1 MFYGAQKY
9 YFSYAAVFNIKFS
22 GEFKLYLYVPSKMK
36 QRFTPSFNPNFA
48 RSLTVWAI
56 FLFLV
61 PASLKAQFYNGLQ
74 TDFGKNR
81 VQYEKIDWFLYRF
94 DRFDVYFYLG
104 GNELAEYTM
113 RASDRVLHD
122 LEKTFDFTMDKRFQI
137 IIYNKLSEQKQS
149 NIGLVTDQ
157 QTNTGGVTTIVGTKL
172 ILYFDG
178 DYKNY
183 EKQLRAGLA
192 RVMLDQMMYG
202 GSFKDVIR
210 NNTLLNLPEWY
221 VEGLISYLSSD
232 WDSEVNNEVKDAVM
246 SGRWEKFSQLTG
258 KDARYGGHSIWK
270 YVVENYGESVISN
283 ILYMTRVSRNADNG
297 FLFVLGVSLKN
308 LAAEWLHYYDNMYYK
323 QEDKLSLPEEKPL
336 NRVRKRAQPYC
347 AIEHPKL
354 SPDGRRLAYVWND
367 MGKIKV
373 KLQDLKTKKKKTI
386 LRQGYRSYNTQDH
399 SYPIVAWH
407 PSGKLVS
414 MITEHKGKI
423 KLFQYDL
430 TTKKRTWRELFYFEK
445 ILSVDYSDDG
455 REFVFTAVQMGRSDV
470 YIYNIISN
478 TYQKVT
484 DDIFTDVDARFMDHS
499 RKVIFSSDRNND
511 TLMPFDI
518 KVLPKNL
525 YNDIFIYD
533 RDSDEPV
540 LRRVTD
546 TQFAN
551 ERAPMEYDGN
561 SFSYLSDEKGIYNRY
576 RAILDSNIAYIDTS
590 IHYSYFTR
598 VSPVTQYP
606 RNILEYDVDTVNGKI
621 AEVIFAKGNYRLT
634 LKDREPE
641 KNAVITEVGY
651 SGFKNKASEAPKKK
665 RKRTS
670 ILDVQPKQPTV
681 QTTPKPAEKPRKPGE
696 IDIHD
701 YQFDIHV
708 DGQQQQQ
715 TQDQQQPQN
724 GQPTLLSDEPKSRR
738 DRKREQ
744 VLARIDSL
752 HRALEA
758 VQDVPI
764 EMQLPPQR
772 NYDVAFKSEY
782 VVTQLDNAFVNSN
795 YQKFS
800 GGNSFNNP
808 GLNGFFKTG
817 ITDIMDDYKVVG
829 GFRLTGNLNT
839 NEMFASVQNF
849 KRRLDKQLVF
859 HRQSIENFISNSTV
873 AQVYTYTLTW
883 KMSWPIT
890 EFSAF
895 RGNVLGR
902 NDRTVY
908 KSTNDRNL
916 VKPDDMTWRAGL
928 QVSYVFDN
936 TLPMGLNLYRGT
948 RLKIFAQYFQDI
960 NKQAKNMFVLGVDAR
975 NYIKIHRELIWANR
989 FAASTSFGQQKIA
1002 YFLGGVD
1009 RWISPTYNHNIPVDY
1024 SQNYAFQALATNM
1037 RGFPQNIRNGNSFA
1051 VINSELR
1058 WPIFR
1063 YLINRPIKSN
1073 FIYNFQ
1079 VVGFGDVGTAWT
1091 GLQPFS
1097 DDNSLNKEVVN
1108 QGSVIITVQNRR
1120 EPVVGGFGL
1129 GARTKFLGYFIRVD
1143 YAWGVENRKI
1153 NKGFW
1158 YVSLSMDF

>member
-1 MFYGAQKY
+1 MGTAYG
-9 YFSYAAVFNIKFS
+9 
-22 GEFKLYLYVPSKMK
+22 
-36 QRFTPSFNPNFA
+36 
-48 RSLTVWAI
+48 
-56 FLFLV
+56 
-61 PASLKAQFYNGLQ
+61 QFYNGSQ
-74 TDFGKNR
+74 MEFGKNR
-81 VQYEKIDWFLYRF
+81 VQYEKIDWFFYRF
-94 DRFDVYFYLG
+94 DRFDVYFYQG

-113 RASDRVLHD
+113 RASDRALRD
-122 LEKTFDFTMDKRFQI
+122 LEKTFDFTLDKRIQI

-157 QTNTGGVTTIVGTKL
+157 QYNTGGVTTIVGTKL
-172 ILYFDG
+172 MLYFDG
-178 DYKNY
+178 DYKNF
-183 EKQLRAGLA
+183 EEQLRAGLA

-221 VEGLISYLSSD
+221 VEGLISYLSTD
-232 WDSEVNNEVKDAVM
+232 WSTEVNNEVKDAVM

-270 YVVENYGESVISN
+270 YVVESYGASVISN

-323 QEDKLSLPEEKPL
+323 QEDKLKLPEAKPL
-336 NRVRKRAQPYC
+336 NRVRKRPQPYC
-347 AIEHPKL
+347 AIEHPRL
-354 SPDGRRLAYVWND
+354 SPNGQQLAFVWND
-367 MGKIKV
+367 MGKVKV
-373 KLQDLKTKKKKTI
+373 RLQDLGTKKKKTI
-386 LRQGYRSYNTQDH
+386 LRQGYRSYTTQDH

-414 MITEHKGKI
+414 IITEHKGKI

-478 TYQKVT
+478 TYQKIT
-484 DDIFTDVDARFMDHS
+484 DDIFTDVDARFMDRS

-511 TLMPFDI
+511 TIKQFDI
-518 KVLPKNL
+518 KLLPKDL
-525 YNDIFIYD
+525 YHDIFIYD
-533 RDSDEPV
+533 RDSKEPV

-546 TQFAN
+546 TKYAN
-551 ERAPMEYDGN
+551 ELAPAEYDGN
-561 SFSYLSDEKGIYNRY
+561 SFSFLSDERGIFNRY
-576 RAILDSNIAYIDTS
+576 RARLDSAIAYIDTT
-590 IHYSYFTR
+590 IHYRYFTE
-598 VSPVTQYP
+598 SAPVTQYP
-606 RNILEYDVDTVNGKI
+606 RNILEYDVDTVNGTI

-634 LKDREPE
+634 IKDRNSE
-641 KNAVITEVGY
+641 KATVITDAGY
-651 SGFKNKASEAPKKK
+651 SGFKRKVEEPPKKK
-665 RKRTS
+665 KKRTS
-670 ILDVQPKQPTV
+670 ILDTPDKDKPAAQLE
-681 QTTPKPAEKPRKPGE
+681 TTPKPSVKPLKPGE
-696 IDIHD
+696 VDIYN
-701 YQFDIHV
+701 YQFDIDV
-708 DGQQQQQ
+708 E
-715 TQDQQQPQN
+715 TADQQPSEQNATEQPK
-724 GQPTLLSDEPKSRR
+724 LLSDEPKTRR
-738 DRKREQ
+738 ERKRDE
-744 VLARIDSL
+744 VMARIDSL
-752 HRALEA
+752 HKALEA
-758 VQDVPI
+758 MQGMEM

-782 VVTQLDNAFVNSN
+782 VVTQLDNAFVNST
-795 YQKFS
+795 YQTFT
-800 GGNSFNNP
+800 GGGSFNNP

-817 ITDIMDDYKVVG
+817 ITDILDDYKVVG
-829 GFRLTGNLNT
+829 GFRITGNLNT
-839 NEMFASVQNF
+839 NEMFISAQNF

-859 HRQSIENFISNSTV
+859 HRQSIEDVISFSTV

-883 KMSWPIT
+883 KMNWPFSD
-890 EFSAF
+890 FSAI

-916 VKPDDMTWRAGL
+916 ERPDDMQWTGGL
-928 QVSYVFDN
+928 KLEYVFDN

-948 RLKIFAQYFQDI
+948 RLKVFAEYFQEVDA
-960 NKQAKNMFVLGVDAR
+960 QAKNLFVVGVDAR
-975 NYIKIHRELIWANR
+975 NYIKVHRELIWANR
-989 FAASTSFGQQKIA
+989 LAASTSFGQQKLA

-1009 RWISPTYNHNIPVDY
+1009 QWIAPRYNFDIPVDFD
-1024 SQNYAFQALATNM
+1024 QNYAFQALATNM
-1037 RGFPQNIRNGNSFA
+1037 RGHPQNIRNGNSFA

-1073 FIYNFQ
+1073 FLYNFQ
-1079 VVGFGDVGTAWT
+1079 IVGFGDIGTAWT

-1097 DDNSLNKEVVN
+1097 DENSLNREEIQ
-1108 QGSVIITVQNRR
+1108 QGSVLITVQNRR
-1120 EPVVGGFGL
+1120 EPIVGGFGL

-1153 NKGFW
+1153 NDGFW
-1158 YVSLSMDF
+1158 YISLSMDF

>member
-1 MFYGAQKY
+1 MKHV
-9 YFSYAAVFNIKFS
+9 S
-22 GEFKLYLYVPSKMK
+22 VPSSDRK
-36 QRFTPSFNPNFA
+36 FA
-48 RSLTVWAI
+48 RFFTVWAI

-61 PASLKAQFYNGLQ
+61 PTALQAQFYNGSQ
-74 TDFGKNR
+74 MEFGKNR
-81 VQYEKIDWFLYRF
+81 VQYEKIDWFFYRF
-94 DRFDVYFYLG
+94 DRFDVYFYQG

-113 RASDRVLHD
+113 RASDRSLRD
-122 LEKTFDFTMDKRFQI
+122 LEKTFDFTLDKRIQI

-157 QTNTGGVTTIVGTKL
+157 QYNTGGVTTIVGTKL
-172 ILYFDG
+172 MLYFDG
-178 DYKNY
+178 DYKNF
-183 EKQLRAGLA
+183 EEQLRAGLA

-202 GSFKDVIR
+202 GGFKDVIR

-221 VEGLISYLSSD
+221 VEGLVSYLSTD
-232 WDSEVNNEVKDAVM
+232 WNTEVNNEVKDAVM

-270 YVVENYGESVISN
+270 YVVESYGASVISN

-323 QEDKLSLPEEKPL
+323 QEDKMPLPEEKPL

-354 SPDGRRLAYVWND
+354 SPNGQQLAFVWND
-367 MGKIKV
+367 MGKVKV
-373 KLQDLKTKKKKTI
+373 KLQDLGTKKNKTI
-386 LRQGYRSYNTQDH
+386 LRQGYRSYTTQDH

-414 MITEHKGKI
+414 IITEHKGKI

-455 REFVFTAVQMGRSDV
+455 REFVFSAVQMGRSDV

-478 TYQKVT
+478 TYQKLT
-484 DDIFTDVDARFMDHS
+484 DDIFTDVDARFMDRS
-499 RKVIFSSDRNND
+499 RKVIFSSDRTND
-511 TLMPFDI
+511 TLKQFDI
-518 KVLPKNL
+518 KLLPKDL
-525 YNDIFIYD
+525 YHDIFIYD
-533 RDSDEPV
+533 RDSKDLV

-546 TQFAN
+546 TKFAN
-551 ERAPMEYDGN
+551 ELAPMEYDGN
-561 SFSYLSDEKGIYNRY
+561 SFSFLSDERGVFNRY
-576 RAILDSNIAYIDTS
+576 RARLDSNIAYIDTS
-590 IHYSYFTR
+590 IHYNYFTQ
-598 VSPVTQYP
+598 SSAVTQYP

-634 LKDREPE
+634 IKDREAE
-641 KNAVITEVGY
+641 KAAVITDAGY
-651 SGFKNKASEAPKKK
+651 SGFKIKAAEPPKKK
-665 RKRTS
+665 KKRTS
-670 ILDVQPKQPTV
+670 ILDTPKQEDQVKVETA
-681 QTTPKPAEKPRKPGE
+681 PKKEEKPRKPGE
-696 IDIHD
+696 VDIYD
-701 YQFDIHV
+701 YQFDIDV
-708 DGQQQQQ
+708 ETADEPQEQQKP
-715 TQDQQQPQN
+715 QDTPK
-724 GQPTLLSDEPKSRR
+724 LLSDQPKSRR
-738 DRKREQ
+738 DRKRDE
-744 VLARIDSL
+744 VMARIDSL
-752 HRALEA
+752 HAALESMK
-758 VQDVPI
+758 DVEV

-782 VVTQLDNAFVNSN
+782 VVTQLDNAFVNST
-795 YQKFS
+795 YQTFT
-800 GGNSFNNP
+800 GGGSFNNP

-817 ITDIMDDYKVVG
+817 ITDILDDYKVVG
-829 GFRLTGNLNT
+829 GFRITGNLNT
-839 NEMFASVQNF
+839 NEMFISAQNF

-859 HRQSIENFISNSTV
+859 HRQSIEDVISFSTV

-883 KMSWPIT
+883 KMNYPFSD
-890 EFSAF
+890 FSAI

-916 VKPDDMTWRAGL
+916 ERPDDMQWTGGL
-928 QVSYVFDN
+928 KLEYVFDN

-948 RLKIFAQYFQDI
+948 RLKIFAEYFQEIDS
-960 NKQAKNMFVLGVDAR
+960 QAKNLFVVGVDAR
-975 NYIKIHRELIWANR
+975 NYIKVHRELIWANR
-989 FAASTSFGQQKIA
+989 LAASTSFGQQKLA

-1009 RWISPTYNHNIPVDY
+1009 QWIAPKYNYDIPVDFN
-1024 SQNYAFQALATNM
+1024 QDYAFQALATNM
-1037 RGFPQNIRNGNSFA
+1037 RGHPQNIRNGNSFA

-1073 FIYNFQ
+1073 FLYNFQ
-1079 VVGFGDVGTAWT
+1079 IVGFGDIGTAWT
-1091 GLQPFS
+1091 GLHPFS
-1097 DDNSLNKEVVN
+1097 DENSLNREEIQ
-1108 QGSVIITVQNRR
+1108 QGSVLITVQNRR
-1120 EPVVGGFGL
+1120 EPIVGGFGL

-1153 NKGFW
+1153 NDGFW
-1158 YVSLSMDF
+1158 YISLSMDF